1 VNEQKIS
8 EKNNV
13 REERKEKMQDPIAD
27 LITAYHEFNAAVI
40 DELHEEPSA
49 LEFMRYVAKN
59 RPFVVRGGAKEW
71 KACESWDAAY
81 LSDVMR
87 SEDVQVAVT
96 PYGYVAL
103 KKESPSYG
111 VSCLVLFLFSYV
123 AISLFVDND
132 LVMQTELSSWT
143 TARCCSSNHTRPK
156 RISSTSC
163 NTYSKTV
170 QRPFPR
176 RLRSGM

>member
-1 VNEQKIS
+1 
-8 EKNNV
+8 
-13 REERKEKMQDPIAD
+13 MQDPIAD
-27 LITAYHEFNAAVI
+27 LITAYHDFNATVI

-59 RPFVVRGGAKEW
+59 RPFVARGGAKEW

-103 KKESPSYG
+103 RKKIPSYS
-111 VSCLVLFLFSYV
+111 VSC
-123 AISLFVDND
+123 FV
-132 LVMQTELSSWT
+132 SF
-143 TARCCSSNHTRPK
+143 CCLEYDHQL
-156 RISSTSC
+156 I
-163 NTYSKTV
+163 
-170 QRPFPR
+170 R
-176 RLRSGM
+176 R